1 MIFDDCRIKEL
12 CRCCV
17 SQLIEHHIINFG
29 LDESADEFGIILS
42 IQEIADMALGVDI
55 KNRRFAAAYDRLCRK
70 AAAYVPRRIDEAGQL
85 RGHCP
90 PRLFGYNL
98 ESRAGQ
104 QECWNQQP

>member
-55 KNRRFAAAYDRLCRK
+55 KKQTVCGSIRPF
-70 AAAYVPRRIDEAGQL
+70 VPEGGVVRPAPHR
-85 RGHCP
+85 
-90 PRLFGYNL
+90 
-98 ESRAGQ
+98 
-104 QECWNQQP
+104 